1 MPRIRMSTGGS
12 GIGNAYPLSESIHMT
27 LIQKGKADEA
37 LNSGYGMLFAP
48 AVILPDQTISER
60 LAVAPGFVHADS
72 GFALLRFGSTWPARK
87 RTPGSCSTGQRRTL

>member
-72 GFALLRFGSTWPARK
+72 GFGIASLRVNLDG
-87 RTPGSCSTGQRRTL
+87 